1 MRGFL
6 AAVRLTTQRGELPV
20 RPEGCECAVHQARA
34 VCGASVV
41 GDEEEHRDPDARSS
55 GGDGLRPEV
64 AAENE
69 IIEEFEPED
78 EDNREEGE
86 EAEEPSGL
94 RKSRRSSETRTRTHT
109 PYRAWCRHCVRA
121 RGRNAPH
128 RTRTEE
134 QRERQVPK
142 VSMNYFFMSQ
152 ADEKADKN
160 PLIVMMDESTGERS
174 MPGPYWRGER
184 NGVAGEEQSEEMKS
198 WGHSTVTERG
208 RSWP

>member
-1 MRGFL
+1 MHD
-6 AAVRLTTQRGELPV
+6 
-20 RPEGCECAVHQARA
+20 HQARA
-34 VCGASVV
+34 LCGASVV

-86 EAEEPSGL
+86 EAEEAEEPRGL
-94 RKSRRSSETRTRTHT
+94 RAPLKVSKEQRDAHEIMHT
-109 PYRAWCRHCVRA
+109 PCRAWCRHCVRA
-121 RGRNAPH
+121 RGWNAPH

-134 QRERQVPK
+134 QCERQVPK
-142 VSMNYFFMSQ
+142 VSMDYFFMSQ

-160 PLIVMMDESTGERS
+160 PLIVMVDESTGEKYARAV
-174 MPGPYWRGER
+174 GRRGSAR
-184 NGVAGEEQSEEMKS
+184 RTKWSGC
-198 WGHSTVTERG
+198 
-208 RSWP
+208 

>member
-1 MRGFL
+1 M
-6 AAVRLTTQRGELPV
+6 
-20 RPEGCECAVHQARA
+20 
-34 VCGASVV
+34 
-41 GDEEEHRDPDARSS
+41 GDEEEHRDPYARSS

-86 EAEEPSGL
+86 EAEEPRGL
-94 RKSRRSSETRTRTHT
+94 RAPLKVSKDQRDAHEITHT
-109 PYRAWCRHCVRA
+109 PYRAWCHHCVRA
-121 RGRNAPH
+121 RDRNAPH

-142 VSMNYFFMSQ
+142 VSMDYFFMSQ

-160 PLIVMMDESTGERS
+160 PLIVMVDESTGEKYAR
-174 MPGPYWRGER
+174 GRGEEVDWRGER
-184 NGVAGEEQSEEMKS
+184 NGVAGE
-198 WGHSTVTERG
+198 GHVRG
-208 RSWP
+208 DEVVGTSGWRRRTHHPQE